1 MRDKRGTTKAWP
13 NRDRGR
19 EVPESAVDH
28 TPPRDED
35 IAKTPPRSTNSKRSK
50 RPEPLVVD
58 PPLRID
64 KSTSEVFEKDVLS
77 NEPKKRPPP
86 RGDTRWS
93 MSLLLVILTLLSVCA
108 TAYIVDSFL
117 RYQRDDK
124 GCRMSWMS
132 PSYARLTSFD
142 TEHTRFASK
151 YSLYLYREQGVDID
165 LKPNGVPVLFIP
177 GNAGSYK
184 QVRPIAAEAAN
195 QYAEALKL
203 NSWIA
208 DDGKRNLDFFTVNF
222 NEEFSAFHGQTL
234 LDQAEYLN
242 EAVSFILSLYHDTRQ
257 SSSDTDLPDPTSV
270 IVIGHSM
277 GGIVAR
283 TMLTLPNYQSNSVNT
298 ILTMSAPHAAPPVP
312 FDWDIHQIYAT
323 INDYWRKSFAED
335 PANNPL
341 WQTSLISVAGGGL
354 DTVVAS
360 DYTSTASLLPDSHG
374 FTVFTSSV
382 PNVWTSMDH
391 QAILWCDQFRK
402 VVAGALLEV
411 VDARRPGQTQSRER
425 RMGVFRKWFL
435 TGLEQGHNLVARG
448 AGEGR
453 STILALQDTSHE
465 IVPLGERLILRQL
478 GDHST
483 KVHLL
488 PVPPSMSHPGFSGF
502 SLITDQKI
510 GSSPGLAGVRVLLC
524 SVLPLDKND
533 HHIIAKDVRATEL
546 ACRDASS
553 DTVLLPSSNDEAK
566 HPFSGETFSYLTYDI
581 DRLGDRQFVAVI
593 DQTLEPSS
601 GFLVAEFFDKT
612 ESEIL
617 SEAGFPYF
625 LHNDLEFTLTPKRP
639 IVVNIRIPAIDSSLL
654 AYTMIVGPQVCDD
667 YKQIFAPLVRQYIT
681 NPHESKFFVNV
692 HQADINLHGDAPFM
706 VPVIGPGIQKGV
718 TLQFWTDPSCSTPLS
733 VIIKLD
739 IRGSFGKLVMR
750 FRTAFAAFP
759 LIIICLTLRRQ
770 FVEYDGGQAFMS
782 FAEGLSL
789 VVRDTLPYALVAVSI
804 SSLVLALTHSHEAM
818 DLSSIFHHLA
828 TSSIAHEAVGGGHIW
843 RNDILLGL
851 HNPHLWFLAPL
862 FVLISVGTCVL
873 LYVATMLIVNFLHL
887 MSSIPLRKYADAPDD
902 QKVNNQTSYFAQ
914 STPRRRL
921 ITTLVLLF
929 FVATFVPYQ
938 FAYIVACIVQ
948 VLTCTRA
955 LGCAKDQGNCAK
967 GDSHW
972 DFFNYTH
979 SILVLMLWLLPVNIP
994 VLVVWVRN
1002 LAVQWLTPFS
1012 SHHNVLSVAPFIL
1025 LVETLTAGKM
1035 IPRTK
1040 TRPSIIV
1047 RIILL
1052 CFATI
1057 AALWGVMHAYVL
1069 HHLGNILASWLVI
1082 LHFAAVVGRG
1092 GRRQLALYEL
1102 FSNDEKKKP

>member
-1 MRDKRGTTKAWP
+1 
-13 NRDRGR
+13 
-19 EVPESAVDH
+19 
-28 TPPRDED
+28 
-35 IAKTPPRSTNSKRSK
+35 
-50 RPEPLVVD
+50 
-58 PPLRID
+58 
-64 KSTSEVFEKDVLS
+64 
-77 NEPKKRPPP
+77 
-86 RGDTRWS
+86 
-93 MSLLLVILTLLSVCA
+93 
-108 TAYIVDSFL
+108 
-117 RYQRDDK
+117 
-124 GCRMSWMS
+124 MS

-283 TMLTLPNYQSNSVNT
+283 TMLTLSNYQSNSVNT
-298 ILTMSAPHAAPPVP
+298 ILTMSAPHAASPVP
-312 FDWDIHQIYAT
+312 FDWDIHKIYAT

-402 VVAGALLEV
+402 VVAGALL
-411 VDARRPGQTQSRER
+411 
-425 RMGVFRKWFL
+425 
-435 TGLEQGHNLVARG
+435 
-448 AGEGR
+448 
-453 STILALQDTSHE
+453 
-465 IVPLGERLILRQL
+465 
-478 GDHST
+478 
-483 KVHLL
+483 
-488 PVPPSMSHPGFSGF
+488 
-502 SLITDQKI
+502 
-510 GSSPGLAGVRVLLC
+510 
-524 SVLPLDKND
+524 
-533 HHIIAKDVRATEL
+533 
-546 ACRDASS
+546 
-553 DTVLLPSSNDEAK
+553 
-566 HPFSGETFSYLTYDI
+566 
-581 DRLGDRQFVAVI
+581 GDRQFVAVI

-625 LHNDLEFTLTPKRP
+625 LHKDLEFTLPPKRP
-639 IVVNIRIPAIDSSLL
+639 IVVNIRIPAIDNSLL
-654 AYTMIVGPQVCDD
+654 AYTMIVEPQVCDAD
-667 YKQIFAPLVRQYIT
+667 KQIFAPLVRQYIT

-706 VPVIGPGIQKGV
+706 VPVIGPGIQKGL

-750 FRTAFAAFP
+750 FRTVFAAFP

-770 FVEYDGGQAFMS
+770 FAEYDGGQAFMS

-818 DLSSIFHHLA
+818 DLSSFFYHLA
-828 TSSIAHEAVGGGHIW
+828 TSSIAHEGGGGHIW

-887 MSSIPLRKYADAPDD
+887 MSFIPLRKYADAPDD

-955 LGCAKDQGNCAK
+955 LGCAKDQGNGAK

-1025 LVETLTAGKM
+1025 LVETLTTGKM

-1040 TRPSIIV
+1040 TRYVGYCDTSI
-1047 RIILL
+1047 
-1052 CFATI
+1052 
-1057 AALWGVMHAYVL
+1057 
-1069 HHLGNILASWLVI
+1069 
-1082 LHFAAVVGRG
+1082 VV
-1092 GRRQLALYEL
+1092 Y
-1102 FSNDEKKKP
+1102 